1 MILGL
6 VGDPSLGLLTSRG
19 QEVVLGP
26 PQENEGG
33 ADPSSLE
40 ATTMKA
46 VSQEREEL
54 GLHVRLVP
62 AEEHGGFCS
71 SFHSRE
77 GLAGSNGH
85 LQGEQPCGSQSRT
98 VRPRSAQRAV
108 LHECLY
114 VLQIN
119 DNHH

>member
-1 MILGL
+1 MDPLSPAMASTVTQGKGTSQEAFMSQQLQRNDQVKYSGWNRVIRGL

-19 QEVVLGP
+19 QEAVLGP

-62 AEEHGGFCS
+62 AA
-71 SFHSRE
+71 RRAP
-77 GLAGSNGH
+77 GL
-85 LQGEQPCGSQSRT
+85 LQPFPLT
-98 VRPRSAQRAV
+98 
-108 LHECLY
+108 
-114 VLQIN
+114 
-119 DNHH
+119 